1 MAGVKRPWWRF
12 FVILP
17 ENRAELEKI
26 FKLNLAA
33 LCALGAAAGIFLS
46 LMLLSQDLNTTLKTG
61 FLFIACVLLILPL
74 FADNLLSSI
83 EYETRRKRT

>member
-1 MAGVKRPWWRF
+1 LKRPWWRF

-17 ENRAELEKI
+17 ESRAELEKI

-33 LCALGAAAGIFLS
+33 MIVVGAAAGIFLS

-61 FLFIACVLLILPL
+61 FLFTACILLILPL

-83 EYETRRKRT
+83 EYEARKK

>member
-1 MAGVKRPWWRF
+1 MKRPWWRF

-17 ENRAELEKI
+17 ESRPELEKI
-26 FKLNLAA
+26 FKLNLVAMAA
-33 LCALGAAAGIFLS
+33 VGAAAGVFLS
-46 LMLLSQDLNTTLKTG
+46 LMLFSQDANTTLKTG

-83 EYETRRKRT
+83 EYETRRKGR